1 MIFKHTKILASMAT
15 IFILASCQ
23 NSSTQTTDVS
33 QTNHTNATVSTNSQ
47 TEQTAALQLNQGAK
61 WKADESTN
69 TQVRHMLNFVLK
81 QYPVTIDEFKTVSN
95 AIKQDTDKLIS
106 GCKMRGPEH
115 EALHTWLLPFL
126 ETNKKLANTTSVDEA
141 KTLYADMQHQLKTYF
156 DFFN

>member
-23 NSSTQTTDVS
+23 NSSTQTDAS
-33 QTNHTNATVSTNSQ
+33 VSTNSQ

-69 TQVRHMLNFVLK
+69 TQVHHMLNFVLK

-106 GCKMRGPEH
+106 GCKMQGPEH
-115 EALHTWLLPFL
+115 ETLHAWLLPFL

>member
-23 NSSTQTTDVS
+23 NSSTQTDAS
-33 QTNHTNATVSTNSQ
+33 VSTNSQ

-69 TQVRHMLNFVLK
+69 TQVHHMLNFVLK

-106 GCKMRGPEH
+106 GCKMQGPEH
-115 EALHTWLLPFL
+115 ETLHAWLLPFL
-126 ETNKKLANTTSVDEA
+126 EINKKLANTTSVDEA

>member
-23 NSSTQTTDVS
+23 NSSTQTDAS
-33 QTNHTNATVSTNSQ
+33 VSTNSQ

-69 TQVRHMLNFVLK
+69 TQVHHMLNFVLK

-106 GCKMRGPEH
+106 GCKMKGPEH
-115 EALHTWLLPFL
+115 ETLHAWLLPFL

>member
-23 NSSTQTTDVS
+23 NSSTQTD
-33 QTNHTNATVSTNSQ
+33 ATVSTNSQ

-69 TQVRHMLNFVLK
+69 TQVHHMLNFVLK

-106 GCKMRGPEH
+106 GCKMQGPEH